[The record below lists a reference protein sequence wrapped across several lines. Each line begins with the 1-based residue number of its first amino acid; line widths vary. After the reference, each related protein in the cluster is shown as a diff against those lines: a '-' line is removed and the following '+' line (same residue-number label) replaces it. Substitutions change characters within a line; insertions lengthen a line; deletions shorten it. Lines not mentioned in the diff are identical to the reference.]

1 VLNLLL
7 RSLVSKK
14 PLSETLLKLDPV
26 PTPNPNLS
34 LDQLI
39 LTSIESLLLED
50 IMNEEEEEK
59 IVVKLTVSVSK
70 DIVCYAEAGEDFV
83 NLLFS
88 FLTVPLGFILK
99 HLRDASFKGC
109 IDQLYNSIKDLDEQH
124 LKSNYHKEILLSPK
138 IYPGFCYEN
147 RLLGMEDGPVA
158 SYLYAYWKDD
168 EGLPLKLKHDK
179 SPQGY
184 LKGSTVFMVTDDLF
198 ITPISPAFGFYKLN
212 RLKVPL
218 TDIKE
223 ETVQVGKKEALRLL
237 VAAFLRDS
245 ALTDVFIRQMNQE
258 EGYRS
263 KFFFFFFLQSMA
275 DKSTNSIELKVL
287 VDKGSNKVIFIEP
300 DNDFVDVLFS
310 LLTIPMGTIIR
321 LARKHSDAVAIGC
334 MNNLYASV
342 ENFDDQEFWMHTC
355 KDMLLHPRNA
365 ADSQC
370 NALKLKLDDAEPR
383 RYFMCPNFCKVLSY
397 YVIWGCRCCPSSISW
412 ERSLSFRASQD
423 GSVFVKGQ
431 TRFTVTDDLQ
441 VIPPSSSA
449 NSVFTKLR
457 VMDVD
462 AMEELTINIG
472 TVEILNLLMC
482 SLVSKTPLT
491 ETLLKPKQDLKS
503 SSTILTQAIHI
514 ESQMSGD
521 SMNDEE
527 DKICLNLVVSKS
539 KKMVCYAEAGE
550 DFVNLLFSFLTLPL
564 GFIVKN
570 MKSSSLKGC
579 IRHLYKTIQDSDG
592 EYMISDHHKEMLL
605 DPKLVPGFCYKNS
618 LLGIEETSYYYS
630 SKTLATDRSLFSSEP
645 CKLKVVR
652 SDSVDLNAQGFLKRP
667 AKFVVTDNL
676 VVRPISRILELQV
689 LKDLNVPVTD
699 IEDQI
704 VHVGKKEVLH
714 LLLASFLCDSA
725 LTNTFIADLREPKQE
740 Q

>member
-1 VLNLLL
+1 
-7 RSLVSKK
+7 
-14 PLSETLLKLDPV
+14 
-26 PTPNPNLS
+26 
-34 LDQLI
+34 
-39 LTSIESLLLED
+39 
-50 IMNEEEEEK
+50 
-59 IVVKLTVSVSK
+59 
-70 DIVCYAEAGEDFV
+70 
-83 NLLFS
+83 
-88 FLTVPLGFILK
+88 
-99 HLRDASFKGC
+99 
-109 IDQLYNSIKDLDEQH
+109 
-124 LKSNYHKEILLSPK
+124 
-138 IYPGFCYEN
+138 
-147 RLLGMEDGPVA
+147 
-158 SYLYAYWKDD
+158 
-168 EGLPLKLKHDK
+168 
-179 SPQGY
+179 
-184 LKGSTVFMVTDDLF
+184 
-198 ITPISPAFGFYKLN
+198 
-212 RLKVPL
+212 
-218 TDIKE
+218 
-223 ETVQVGKKEALRLL
+223 
-237 VAAFLRDS
+237 
-245 ALTDVFIRQMNQE
+245 
-258 EGYRS
+258 
-263 KFFFFFFLQSMA
+263 MA

-287 VDKGSNKVIFIEP
+287 ADKGSNKVIFIEP
-300 DNDFVDVLFS
+300 GNDFVDVLFS
-310 LLTIPMGTIIR
+310 FMTIPMGTIIR
-321 LARKHSDAVAIGC
+321 LARKHSDPVAIGC

-370 NALKLKLDDAEPR
+370 NALKLKLDDAKPR
-383 RYFMCPNFCKVLSY
+383 RYFMCCGSCDFLSY
-397 YVIWGCRCCPSSISW
+397 YKNIRCPCTRRYVMDE
-412 ERSLSFRASQD
+412 ERSLSFCASQD

-491 ETLLKPKQDLKS
+491 ETLLKPKQDPKWS
-503 SSTILTQAIHI
+503 SAIFDQAIHI
-514 ESQMSGD
+514 ESHMSGD
-521 SMNDEE
+521 LVNDEE
-527 DKICLNLVVSKS
+527 DKISLNLVVSKS
-539 KKMVCYAEAGE
+539 KKMICYAEAGE

-570 MKSSSLKGC
+570 MKNGSLKGC
-579 IRHLYKTIQDSDG
+579 IRHLYKTIQDLDG

-618 LLGIEETSYYYS
+618 LLGIEETSYYNYFS
-630 SKTLATDRSLFSSEP
+630 LNSYTFTTDRSLFPSEP
-645 CKLKVVR
+645 DKLKLVS
-652 SDSVDLNAQGFLKRP
+652 SDSVDLSAQGFLKRP

-704 VHVGKKEVLH
+704 VHVGKKEALH

>member
-1 VLNLLL
+1 
-7 RSLVSKK
+7 
-14 PLSETLLKLDPV
+14 
-26 PTPNPNLS
+26 
-34 LDQLI
+34 
-39 LTSIESLLLED
+39 
-50 IMNEEEEEK
+50 
-59 IVVKLTVSVSK
+59 
-70 DIVCYAEAGEDFV
+70 
-83 NLLFS
+83 
-88 FLTVPLGFILK
+88 
-99 HLRDASFKGC
+99 
-109 IDQLYNSIKDLDEQH
+109 
-124 LKSNYHKEILLSPK
+124 
-138 IYPGFCYEN
+138 
-147 RLLGMEDGPVA
+147 
-158 SYLYAYWKDD
+158 
-168 EGLPLKLKHDK
+168 
-179 SPQGY
+179 
-184 LKGSTVFMVTDDLF
+184 
-198 ITPISPAFGFYKLN
+198 
-212 RLKVPL
+212 
-218 TDIKE
+218 
-223 ETVQVGKKEALRLL
+223 
-237 VAAFLRDS
+237 
-245 ALTDVFIRQMNQE
+245 
-258 EGYRS
+258 
-263 KFFFFFFLQSMA
+263 MA
-275 DKSTNSIELKVL
+275 DKSTNGIELKVL

-300 DNDFVDVLFS
+300 NNDFVDVLFS

-321 LARKHSDAVAIGC
+321 LARKHSDPVAIGC

-383 RYFMCPNFCKVLSY
+383 RYFLNPYSPQLFAYSCSAGMNRE
-397 YVIWGCRCCPSSISW
+397 W
-412 ERSLSFRASQD
+412 SLSFRASQD

-441 VIPPSSSA
+441 VIPPSSTA

-457 VMDVD
+457 VVDVD

-482 SLVSKTPLT
+482 SLVSKTALT

-503 SSTILTQAIHI
+503 SSTIFNQAIHI
-514 ESQMSGD
+514 ESHMSGD

-527 DKICLNLVVSKS
+527 DKISLNLVVSKS

-570 MKSSSLKGC
+570 MKIGSLKGC
-579 IRHLYKTIQDSDG
+579 IRHLYETIQDLDG
-592 EYMISDHHKEMLL
+592 EYMISDHHKQMLL

-630 SKTLATDRSLFSSEP
+630 YSVTLNRDTLTTDRSLFYSEP
-645 CKLKVVR
+645 DKLKLVS
-652 SDSVDLNAQGFLKRP
+652 SDSVDLSAQGFLKRP

-704 VHVGKKEVLH
+704 VHVGKKEALH

-725 LTNTFIADLREPKQE
+725 LTNTFVADLREPKQE